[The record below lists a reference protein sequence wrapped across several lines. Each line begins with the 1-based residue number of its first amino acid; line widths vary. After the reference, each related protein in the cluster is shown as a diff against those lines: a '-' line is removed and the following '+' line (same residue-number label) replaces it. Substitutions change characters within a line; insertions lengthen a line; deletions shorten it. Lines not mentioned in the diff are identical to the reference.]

1 MFYHPWYRINMH
13 RLLIGITIG
22 YIVHW
27 KMDKALMS
35 MYSKYPTAGQ
45 LIVGI
50 SVGMGIYF
58 FTQELPK
65 LVKKLPNYI

>member
-1 MFYHPWYRINMH
+1 MH

-22 YIVHW
+22 YIIHW

-35 MYSKYPTAGQ
+35 MYSKYPSAGQ
-45 LIVGI
+45 LIVGV

-58 FTQELPK
+58 FIKELPK
-65 LVKKLPNYI
+65 LVVKLPKYLTTH